1 MHLARWIG
9 LFSTGWAWLKGVLA
23 KMAASSPRGIFFAIH
38 KKSHRGDEFNLVF
51 STHDAETAAR
61 LLQSSPAPL
70 LKQLPAAVGGD
81 CPQAPR
87 VAANPEALP
96 PQFAY
101 FY

>member
-1 MHLARWIG
+1 MRLRVLIG

-38 KKSHRGDEFNLVF
+38 KRSHQGDEFNLVF
-51 STHDAETAAR
+51 STQDPETAAR
-61 LLQSSPAPL
+61 LLQGSPAPL
-70 LKQLPAAVGGD
+70 LKQLPSAIGSD
-81 CPQAPR
+81 CPRAPR

-96 PQFAY
+96 AQLAY